1 MSTDLVT
8 RTAEKTLM
16 DVIAKN
22 HKTLQA
28 IVPQHLQGDRFLR
41 LLVGAIRKNQALTQ
55 CTPGSFINAVL
66 TATSL
71 GLEIRPNSA
80 YLVPF
85 KSECQLIIDY
95 RGKMDLARRS
105 GKVGVI
111 SAKLVHAAD
120 KFDYRFD
127 SQTGEHFEFRPAMWA
142 EKDGTRIPLEKDG
155 AGQILLGFGFAE
167 ILGAAHFQTTIMLVS
182 EIEAIRKR
190 AASSR
195 SKSPWD
201 TDWEQMALKTI
212 LHRLCKG
219 LPQSPELDRSQEVD
233 EAMATGEPL
242 PMIIDLQAPDTPMF
256 AGSRELQE
264 QVGQGKIAEAQTAMK
279 QITRAQETVDVG
291 AAPILDTGA
300 DGEVTGLIDARTS
313 LADPTEAELLA
324 DQLAQQ
330 DPDVLP
336 TPPRPTMEELARQ
349 QSEARSKPGFRR
361 RT

>member
-8 RTAEKTLM
+8 RTAEKILL
-16 DVIAKN
+16 DVIAANK
-22 HKTLQA
+22 KTLEA
-28 IVPQHLQGDRFLR
+28 ILPTQLQGDRFLR

-256 AGSRELQE
+256 TGSRELQE
-264 QVGQGKIAEAQTAMK
+264 RVGQAQIAEAQAAVK
-279 QITRAQETVDVG
+279 QTSRPQEIIDTG
-291 AAPILDTGA
+291 AAPILDTSM
-300 DGEVTGLIDARTS
+300 DGEITGGVTPAPTP
-313 LADPTEAELLA
+313 ADPTEAELLR

-330 DPDVLP
+330 DPDLVP
-336 TPPRPTMEELARQ
+336 QSQRPTMEGLARE
-349 QSEARSKPGFRR
+349 QSDARSKPGFRR
-361 RT
+361 GK

>member
-8 RTAEKTLM
+8 RTAEKILL
-16 DVIAKN
+16 DVIAANK
-22 HKTLQA
+22 KTLEA
-28 IVPQHLQGDRFLR
+28 ILPTQLQGDRFLR

-120 KFDYRFD
+120 EFDYRFD
-127 SQTGEHFEFRPAMWA
+127 SVSGESFKFRPALWI
-142 EKDGTRIPLEKDG
+142 EDEGVRLPLEADS
-155 AGQILLGFGFAE
+155 AGPVLLGFAFAE
-167 ILGAAHFQTTIMLVS
+167 IIGSAHFQTTIMPVG

-190 AASSR
+190 AASA
-195 SKSPWD
+195 KKTSPWD
-201 TDWEQMALKTI
+201 TDWEQMALKTVI
-212 LHRLCKG
+212 HRLCKF

-233 EAMATGEPL
+233 DALATGEPM
-242 PMIIDLQAPDTPMF
+242 PMIVDLDAPDTPMF
-256 AGSRELQE
+256 TGSRELQE
-264 QVGQGKIAEAQTAMK
+264 RVGQAQIAEAHAAMK

-291 AAPILDTGA
+291 AAPILDAGV
-300 DGEVTGLIDARTS
+300 DGEITDRVAP
-313 LADPTEAELLA
+313 LAVPTEAELLA

-330 DPDVLP
+330 DPDLVP
-336 TPPRPTMEELARQ
+336 QAQRPTMEQLARE